1 MNAKLG
7 NVIFAEH
14 APQCDCPD
22 DFIMLSLFSYS
33 SSLCQQDWSHA
44 PDMTRSQ
51 ATAMHHLL
59 RIPCIIVS

>member
-14 APQCDCPD
+14 TPQCDCPD

-33 SSLCQQDWSHA
+33 SSLCQQD
-44 PDMTRSQ
+44 
-51 ATAMHHLL
+51 
-59 RIPCIIVS
+59 